1 MDTQTREVNIDWIPA
16 SGFQLRKAGVQFD
29 AVRIEG
35 SAGRR
40 VAEMLEEMTGG
51 DPGPIVAEVKGVR
64 AVYFLVRAGSTGYRA
79 WPRGVTV
86 LNSGPNRV
94 SYVPVPALTGGTWPL
109 TWWCPPSSAGRRVH
123 SGLLAGVADAVLVAE
138 SAESGGSP
146 E

>member
-1 MDTQTREVNIDWIPA
+1 MNTQTRELNIDWIPA

-35 SAGRR
+35 DAGRR
-40 VAEMLEEMTGG
+40 VAEVLEEMTGG
-51 DPGPIVAEVKGVR
+51 DPGPIVAEVRGAR

-94 SYVPVPALTGGTWPL
+94 SYIPVPALSGGTWPL
-109 TWWCPPSSAGRRVH
+109 VWWCPPSSAGRRVH
-123 SGLLAGVADAVLVAE
+123 LGLLAGTADAVLGE
-138 SAESGGSP
+138 GSAESESSP
-146 E
+146 V